1 MKQIGRTLFVSCVFL
16 VLLQSGATHWALA
29 QESMTDYTS
38 PSYGYSLSWS
48 EDWEVVEQES
58 EGGYDLLY
66 VTNQASDVYIE
77 GYIGDAGDPATC
89 IESTRVALS
98 DESNPDGV
106 TIMTD
111 EDGEPMA
118 AEEGG
123 SAYAVFDLSGSGVA
137 GDAGYLAYVECL
149 TLRPGVAVLAVTAF
163 IPIDDF
169 DAQAEQVENL
179 LGGLSLPE
187 ESSSALE
194 DAAELESFEMAIADD
209 LSAYWADVFS
219 ASGAAY
225 EPPGVTVF
233 EEPVQTACGDVE
245 PGEVGPFYCPA
256 DRTIYL
262 DQPAIA
268 EAIVPFGDFVVAVVI
283 AHEVGHHVQEL
294 MGLEGCTEQGCG
306 GRGGSLAVEL
316 QADCLAGAWA
326 QNVGDRGVIEP
337 GAIEQTVI
345 ALAAF
350 FGDPPDAQ
358 PTEPDAHGPGAL
370 RTWWFLK
377 GFYEG
382 ATTCLQQ

>member
-1 MKQIGRTLFVSCVFL
+1 MKRIGWRWIVSCVVL
-16 VLLQSGATHWALA
+16 VLFQIGATRWALA
-29 QESMTDYTS
+29 QEAEADYTS

-48 EDWEVVEQES
+48 EDWQLVEQES
-58 EGGYDLLY
+58 QGGYDLLHL
-66 VTNQASDVYIE
+66 TNQTSDVYIE
-77 GYIGDAGDPATC
+77 GYIGDAGDPAAC
-89 IESTRVALS
+89 IESTRVTLS

-106 TIMTD
+106 TIMTG
-111 EDGEPMA
+111 EDGQPMA
-118 AEEGG
+118 SEEAGA
-123 SAYAVFDLSGSGVA
+123 AYAFFDLSHSGFA
-137 GDAGYLAYVECL
+137 EDAGYLAYVECR
-149 TLRPGVAVLAVTAF
+149 TIRPGVAVLAVTAF

-169 DAQAEQVENL
+169 DAQATLVENL
-179 LGGLSLPE
+179 LSTVSLPE
-187 ESSSALE
+187 GSGSTLE
-194 DAAELESFEMAIADD
+194 DTADLESFEQAIADD
-209 LSAYWADVFS
+209 LTTYWTEVFS

-225 EPPGVTVF
+225 EPPAVTVF
-233 EEPVQTACGDVE
+233 DGPVQTACGDVE

-262 DQPAIA
+262 DQPDIADAIA
-268 EAIVPFGDFVVAVVI
+268 PFGDFVVAVVI

-294 MGLEGCTEQGCG
+294 MGLEGCTAQGCG

-358 PTEPDAHGPGAL
+358 PTDPDAHGPGAL

-377 GFYEG
+377 GYYEG